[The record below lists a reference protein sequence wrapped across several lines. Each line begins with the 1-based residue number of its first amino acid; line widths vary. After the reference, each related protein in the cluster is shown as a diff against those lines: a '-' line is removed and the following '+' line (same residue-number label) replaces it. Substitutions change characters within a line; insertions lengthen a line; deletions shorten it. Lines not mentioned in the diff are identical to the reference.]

1 MSIESETEK
10 LKQQNKAK
18 KNLQKQQRV
27 ADGLERD
34 KRRRERR
41 SNRQDVVDYAR
52 SRGVYVIAL
61 NSKPECEACKNGQK
75 CQSCKKTSKKKSA
88 PKQTAKKTP
97 KQTPKKNL
105 DAKWLIAEPVIT
117 YVDGNKATTLYNIK
131 GVR

>member
-10 LKQQNKAK
+10 LKRQNRAK

-52 SRGVYVIAL
+52 LRGVYVIAL
-61 NSKPECEACKNGQK
+61 NSKTDCKCTTQSKSK
-75 CQSCKKTSKKKSA
+75 CQSCKQKAAKKKPA
-88 PKQTAKKTP
+88 QKKATE
-97 KQTPKKNL
+97 KNL
-105 DAKWLIAEPVIT
+105 APTYLIAEPVIT
-117 YVDGNKATTLYNIK
+117 YVDGNKATTVYNIK

>member
-41 SNRQDVVDYAR
+41 SNCQDVVDYAR

-61 NSKPECEACKNGQK
+61 NSKPECEA
-75 CQSCKKTSKKKSA
+75 CKKTSKKKSA

>member
-18 KNLQKQQRV
+18 KNLQKQQRI

-61 NSKPECEACKNGQK
+61 NSKPECEACK
-75 CQSCKKTSKKKSA
+75 
-88 PKQTAKKTP
+88 KTP

>member
-18 KNLQKQQRV
+18 KNLQKQQRI

-75 CQSCKKTSKKKSA
+75 CQSCKKT
-88 PKQTAKKTP
+88 P